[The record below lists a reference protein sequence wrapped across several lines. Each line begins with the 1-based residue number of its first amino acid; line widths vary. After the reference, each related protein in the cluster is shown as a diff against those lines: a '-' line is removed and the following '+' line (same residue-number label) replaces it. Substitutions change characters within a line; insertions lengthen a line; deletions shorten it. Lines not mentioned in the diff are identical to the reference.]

1 MLVICEDT
9 VVSPYVIE
17 FLTQSEGLGE
27 EDVVQIDS
35 DKKEIFL
42 QKNGTLLSKDCLILT
57 NMISQRL

>member
-42 QKNGTLLSKDCLILT
+42 QRMGHY
-57 NMISQRL
+57 